1 LTRCESMGYNY
12 KTKGAV
18 VKTKRD
24 KNTALKRLKILAKKV
39 SRVPKRIDPIAIENE
54 INEHLQTKGA

>member
-1 LTRCESMGYNY
+1 MGYNY